1 MNVRVPEILPLT
13 PEAYI
18 ICRVDP
24 ETLAARGE
32 FAHWRLSSP
41 EECEMGCLGEIVI
54 PSETVD
60 LVVFAHEAYHASL
73 DISMYHVPLPL
84 SSPEEEIAAR
94 HEAGALVMEKLI
106 GEVLFS
112 NNLSA
117 NAPPSV

>member
-1 MNVRVPEILPLT
+1 MNVRVPKILRLT

-18 ICRVDP
+18 ACRADP

-32 FAHWRLSSP
+32 LAHWRLSSP

-73 DISMYHVPLPL
+73 DVSIYHTVV
-84 SSPEEEIAAR
+84 SPSTLEEEIAAR
-94 HEAGALVMEKLI
+94 HEAGALILETLI
-106 GEVLFS
+106 RQVLS
-112 NNLSA
+112 EDKR
-117 NAPPSV
+117 PETV